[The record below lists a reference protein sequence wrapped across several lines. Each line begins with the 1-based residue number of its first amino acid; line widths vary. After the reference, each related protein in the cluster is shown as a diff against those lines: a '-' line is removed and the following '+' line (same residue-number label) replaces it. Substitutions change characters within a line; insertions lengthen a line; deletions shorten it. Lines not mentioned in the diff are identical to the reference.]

1 MPQNYI
7 VKLTELLAILENWD
21 CLLLLKLIN
30 LDLKAVSELD
40 YFKCWHGFKML

>member
-21 CLLLLKLIN
+21 CLLLKLIN

-40 YFKCWHGFKML
+40 HFKCWHGFKII

>member
-7 VKLTELLAILENWD
+7 VKLTELLALVENWD

-40 YFKCWHGFKML
+40 LR